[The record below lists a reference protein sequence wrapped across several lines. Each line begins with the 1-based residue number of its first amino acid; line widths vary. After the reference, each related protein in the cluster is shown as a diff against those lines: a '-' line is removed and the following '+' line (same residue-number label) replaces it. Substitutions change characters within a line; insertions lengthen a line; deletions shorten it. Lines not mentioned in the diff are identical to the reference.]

1 MKRLIITLAA
11 MAALA
16 VAMPAGVLA
25 KHHGHHG
32 KRHGHHSR
40 LLRFGSL
47 STSNNTGTTG
57 PTGPTGPSGP
67 EAGDTAGTV
76 DSFDGTKL
84 VIKLNDGSTV
94 SGNVTSATEIECEA
108 PHQAG
113 ATGDD
118 DSTEGVDNDDAQ
130 GDNENG
136 QQPSGTQTTTTPQA
150 HESDSGERGDDNGD
164 SGDQGS
170 SQTACGPSALTPG
183 TVVKEAELLVGPGGS
198 VFHSVHLIK

>member
-11 MAALA
+11 IAALA

-32 KRHGHHSR
+32 KRHGHHAR

-47 STSNNTGTTG
+47 STSNTTGTTG

-67 EAGDTAGTV
+67 QTGDTAGTV
-76 DSFDGTKL
+76 DSFNGTKL

-94 SGNVTSATEIECEA
+94 TGNVTNATEIECEA
-108 PHQAG
+108 PEHAG

-130 GDNENG
+130 GDENG
-136 QQPSGTQTTTTPQA
+136 QQPSTTTPQA
-150 HESDSGERGDDNGD
+150 HESDNGESGDDNDDNGAD
-164 SGDQGS
+164 ESTQS
-170 SQTACGPSALTPG
+170 ACGTAALTPG

>member
-25 KHHGHHG
+25 KHHGHTHG
-32 KRHGHHSR
+32 KRSHSHHAR

-47 STSNNTGTTG
+47 STSSTGTTG
-57 PTGPTGPSGP
+57 PTGPSGP
-67 EAGDTAGTV
+67 QTSSGDTAGTV

-108 PHQAG
+108 PQQAG

-118 DSTEGVDNDDAQ
+118 DSSEGVDNDDAQ
-130 GDNENG
+130 GDDENG
-136 QQPSGTQTTTTPQA
+136 QQPSDDQQTATPTA
-150 HESDSGERGDDNGD
+150 HESDSGETGDD
-164 SGDQGS
+164 SGDEGS
-170 SQTACGPSALTPG
+170 SQSACGTSALTAG
-183 TVVKEAELLVGPGGS
+183 TIVKEAELMVGPGGS
-198 VFHSVHLIK
+198 VFHSIHLIK